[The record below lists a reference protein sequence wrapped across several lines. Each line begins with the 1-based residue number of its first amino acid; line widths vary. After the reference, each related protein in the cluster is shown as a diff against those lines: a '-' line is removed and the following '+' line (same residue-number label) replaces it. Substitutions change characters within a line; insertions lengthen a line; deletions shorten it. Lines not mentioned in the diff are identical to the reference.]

1 MGFVLPDGASIFQA
15 KTTEIEV
22 AVAVTV
28 VINAINAVLRIAT
41 GHDIA
46 LAHKDEEQQ
55 QAISNAKL

>member
-15 KTTEIEV
+15 KTSEIE
-22 AVAVTV
+22 VAVTV
-28 VINAINAVLRIAT
+28 VINAIDAVLRITT

-46 LAHKDEEQQ
+46 SAHKDEEQQ

>member
-15 KTTEIEV
+15 KTSEIE
-22 AVAVTV
+22 VAVTV
-28 VINAINAVLRIAT
+28 VINAIDTVLSVAT